1 MLVAK
6 KMKILRNEYQEPA
19 FESEEWGT
27 GHENG
32 QRSFF
37 YSRQTEAQRRRV
49 IYAEETPD
57 EDMMAGESEVAFHA
71 FRAFVME
78 YMGNPSHPI
87 IVVGSNVWE
96 LVKDNKLDSLKLAVL
111 NEI

>member
-1 MLVAK
+1 
-6 KMKILRNEYQEPA
+6 
-19 FESEEWGT
+19 
-27 GHENG
+27 
-32 QRSFF
+32 
-37 YSRQTEAQRRRV
+37 
-49 IYAEETPD
+49 
-57 EDMMAGESEVAFHA
+57 MMAGESEVAFHA

-78 YMGNPSHPI
+78 HMGNPSHPI